1 MKTLL
6 EIFHPDKMK
15 SDNLKIRIDSDLKEK
30 FKRHAQTEGKS
41 MSEIVINYIEWRV
54 QKPKS

>member
-6 EIFHPDKMK
+6 KIFHPDKMK

-41 MSEIVINYIEWRV
+41 MSEIVVNYIKWRV

>member
-41 MSEIVINYIEWRV
+41 MSEIVVNYIEWRV

>member
-1 MKTLL
+1 MKTLI
-6 EIFHPDKMK
+6 EIFYPNKMK

-30 FKRHAQTEGKS
+30 FKRHAQTEGKT
-41 MSEIVINYIEWRV
+41 MSEIVVNYIEWRV